1 MMLALIITV
10 ANMYWVF
17 LNPELETAGLLIMET
32 AQVQLLLGLC
42 SHGHQDINTSHCI
55 MDSHFKN
62 LDTEQTSVDR
72 EREDAA
78 ENKLRVEGWNL
89 QGEKSHG
96 EKLIQKNPNNMGK
109 IVDIQEEDTQ
119 EMHMEEE
126 EEMLTHTQ
134 RAVILKWHW
143 RGIVTLSGNSYQA
156 PAVGSK
162 V

>member
-32 AQVQLLLGLC
+32 AQVQTLLGLC
-42 SHGHQDINTSHCI
+42 SHGHQGINTLHCI
-55 MDSHFKN
+55 MDLNFKN

-96 EKLIQKNPNNMGK
+96 EKLI
-109 IVDIQEEDTQ
+109 
-119 EMHMEEE
+119 
-126 EEMLTHTQ
+126 
-134 RAVILKWHW
+134 
-143 RGIVTLSGNSYQA
+143 
-156 PAVGSK
+156 
-162 V
+162 

>member
-1 MMLALIITV
+1 MMLALIIMV

-32 AQVQLLLGLC
+32 AQGLC
-42 SHGHQDINTSHCI
+42 SHGHQGINTLHCI
-55 MDSHFKN
+55 MDLNFKN

-96 EKLIQKNPNNMGK
+96 EKLI
-109 IVDIQEEDTQ
+109 
-119 EMHMEEE
+119 
-126 EEMLTHTQ
+126 
-134 RAVILKWHW
+134 
-143 RGIVTLSGNSYQA
+143 
-156 PAVGSK
+156 
-162 V
+162 